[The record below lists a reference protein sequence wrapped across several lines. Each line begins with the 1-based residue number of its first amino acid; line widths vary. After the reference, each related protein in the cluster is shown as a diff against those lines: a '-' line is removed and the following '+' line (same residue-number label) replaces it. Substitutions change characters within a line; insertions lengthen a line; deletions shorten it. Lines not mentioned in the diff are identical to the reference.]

1 MSFRIAST
9 LLCAV
14 IAATVGIAFTAITAG
29 IAFVLG
35 LYQGTQLNNEKTD
48 ETPES

>member
-9 LLCAV
+9 LFGAV
-14 IAATVGIAFTAITAG
+14 IAATVGIAITAITAG
-29 IAFVLG
+29 VAFAIG
-35 LYQGTQLNNEKTD
+35 LYQGMQLNNEKTD

>member
-1 MSFRIAST
+1 MFYRVACT
-9 LLCAV
+9 LMCAA

-29 IAFVLG
+29 IAFVIG
-35 LYQGTQLNNEKTD
+35 LYQGTQLDNEKTD